1 MAGIGFE
8 LKKLFKKSG
17 LAATARAYGYAGII
31 CAGPMIL
38 GIVLLLGI
46 MFLCNQTGGTRFERE
61 LLICMDHILVTGF
74 PDCDKFSF
82 YGRDQ
87 ISGRYVI

>member
-31 CAGPMIL
+31 CADDPWNRTASWNHVPVQSDGWNEI
-38 GIVLLLGI
+38 
-46 MFLCNQTGGTRFERE
+46 
-61 LLICMDHILVTGF
+61 
-74 PDCDKFSF
+74 
-82 YGRDQ
+82 
-87 ISGRYVI
+87 

>member
-46 MFLCNQTGGTRFERE
+46 MFLCNQTGGTRFEGTVD
-61 LLICMDHILVTGF
+61 LYGYILVTGF

>member
-38 GIVLLLGI
+38 GIVLLLE
-46 MFLCNQTGGTRFERE
+46 GTVD
-61 LLICMDHILVTGF
+61 LYGHILVTGF

>member
-46 MFLCNQTGGTRFERE
+46 MFLCPPSFWAFPRV
-61 LLICMDHILVTGF
+61 LVST
-74 PDCDKFSF
+74 
-82 YGRDQ
+82 
-87 ISGRYVI
+87 

>member
-61 LLICMDHILVTGF
+61 LLICMVTGF
-74 PDCDKFSF
+74 PDCDQFSF